1 MVTMTSIVSG
11 VMKCVLSYS
20 TMCMI
25 LVTCTWASLRARLV
39 EWRGVT
45 GTYLAVGAG
54 AVSSV
59 SPTRARHD
67 DNGFEMKCRRIKEK
81 RGKGE
86 GLKYPTLVDFG

>member
-54 AVSSV
+54 AVGGV
-59 SPTRARHD
+59 IVGRHV
-67 DNGFEMKCRRIKEK
+67 ELQIK
-81 RGKGE
+81 R
-86 GLKYPTLVDFG
+86 LYL